1 MAKTK
6 LLLTTENWDQ
16 IAYPV
21 QLQAFETLLG
31 GYTSVARDR
40 QQFIVGR
47 PPDQPKPVIFG
58 LQGNRYSLFE
68 NRLIRQ
74 VASSV
79 LGQYDLK
86 AAYTQQG
93 EFSLTLSLPTQRF
106 DVLSPTRKGH
116 KPATTP
122 DTLEKALII
131 TNSYTGKSPFTIQG
145 KVLSTSRSM
154 TTNEIAPRMR
164 VSHYRLVC
172 DNGLMGWADEFFNL
186 DEYADWLAQG
196 GTDSRQPTRLTN
208 VQESKTFFEPARTE
222 TTEHVERETE
232 TILPFSRIRHS
243 GFTEESFKNTLTG
256 LMQEF
261 IGAQDSLS
269 RQLYTRLAEH
279 AIRPHRAANYLKK
292 AKMPRKLVQQAIDR
306 MQVETNLLG
315 VKPNLWLL
323 YNGLNHSLF
332 HQPTSLSINQRYDLD
347 GSLFHCL
354 SQAVL

>member
-1 MAKTK
+1 MAKAK
-6 LLLTTENWDQ
+6 NLLTTENWDQ

-31 GYTSVARDR
+31 GYTSVASDR
-40 QQFIVGR
+40 QQFIVGY
-47 PPDQPKPVIFG
+47 PPDQLRPVVFG
-58 LQGNRYSLFE
+58 LQGNKYSLFE

-74 VASSV
+74 VAARV

-86 AAYTQQG
+86 ASYSQQG
-93 EFSLTLSLPTQRF
+93 DFSLTLSLPTQRF

-116 KPATTP
+116 QPATTP

-145 KVLSTSRSM
+145 KVLSTSRSV
-154 TTNEIAPRMR
+154 TINEIAPRMR

-172 DNGLMGWADEFFNL
+172 NNGLMGWADEFFSL
-186 DEYADWLAQG
+186 DEYADWLAAG
-196 GTDSRQPTRLTN
+196 QPTRLTN
-208 VQESKTFFEPARTE
+208 VQETKTFFEPAHTE
-222 TTEHVERETE
+222 TTEHVERTTE
-232 TILPFSRIRHS
+232 TVLPFSRIRHS
-243 GFTEESFKNTLTG
+243 GFTEANFETTLTG

-279 AIRPHRAANYLKK
+279 AIRPHRAATYLKSV
-292 AKMPRKLVQQAIDR
+292 KMPRKLVQQALDR
-306 MQVETNLLG
+306 MQVETHLLG

-332 HQPTSLSINQRYDLD
+332 QQPTSLSINQRYDLD
-347 GSLFHCL
+347 GRLFHAL
-354 SQAVL
+354 SQAVV

>member
-1 MAKTK
+1 MAKAN

-21 QLQAFETLLG
+21 QLQAFQTLLG

-40 QQFIVGR
+40 QQFIVGY
-47 PPDQPKPVIFG
+47 PPDQEKPVIFG
-58 LQGNRYSLFE
+58 LQGNKYSLFE

-74 VASSV
+74 VASKV
-79 LGQYDLK
+79 LGRYALK
-86 AAYTQQG
+86 AAYSQQG

-106 DVLSPTRKGH
+106 DVLSPIRKNS
-116 KPATTP
+116 KPSTTP

-145 KVLSTSRSM
+145 KVLSTSRSI
-154 TTNEIAPRMR
+154 TQNEVAARMR

-172 DNGLMGWADEFFNL
+172 GNGLMGWADEFFSL
-186 DEYADWLAQG
+186 DEYADWLAQA
-196 GTDSRQPTRLTN
+196 QPTRLTN
-208 VQESKTFFEPARTE
+208 VRETKTFFEPQHTL
-222 TTEHVERETE
+222 TTEHVEKEEVT
-232 TILPFSRIRHS
+232 TLPFSRIRHS
-243 GFTEESFKNTLTG
+243 GFTEESFEKTLSD
-256 LMQEF
+256 LMSEF
-261 IGAQDSLS
+261 VGAQDSLS

-292 AKMPRKLVQQAIDR
+292 VKIPRKLVQQAIDR
-306 MQVETNLLG
+306 MSVEAGILDA
-315 VKPNLWLL
+315 KPNLWLL

-332 HQPTSLSINQRYDLD
+332 QQPTSLSINQRYDLD
-347 GSLFHCL
+347 GSLFHAL

>member
-1 MAKTK
+1 MAKAK
-6 LLLTTENWDQ
+6 HLLSTESWDQ

-40 QQFIVGR
+40 QQFIVGC

-58 LQGNRYSLFE
+58 LQGNKYALFE

-74 VASSV
+74 VANSV

-106 DVLSPTRKGH
+106 DVLSPTHKGRQ
-116 KPATTP
+116 PSVTP

-145 KVLSTSRSM
+145 NVLSTSRSV
-154 TTNEIAPRMR
+154 TINEIAPRMR
-164 VSHYRLVC
+164 VSYYRLVC
-172 DNGLMGWADEFFNL
+172 GNGLMGWADEFFTL

-196 GTDSRQPTRLTN
+196 QPTRLTN
-208 VQESKTFFEPARTE
+208 VRETKTFFEPA
-222 TTEHVERETE
+222 HNE
-232 TILPFSRIRHS
+232 TIEHMEQDSETVLPFSRIRHS
-243 GFTEESFKNTLTG
+243 GFTEESFQRTLTG

-261 IGAQDSLS
+261 VGAQDSLS

-279 AIRPHRAANYLKK
+279 AIRPNRAATYLRKVK
-292 AKMPRKLVQQAIDR
+292 IPRKLVQQAIDR
-306 MQVETNLLG
+306 MQLETNQLG

-332 HQPTSLSINQRYDLD
+332 QQPTSLSINQRYDVD
-347 GSLFHCL
+347 GSLFHSL
-354 SQAVL
+354 AQAVL